1 MTEIG
6 IFIFGMFV
14 FAVAIGAS
22 LIATIG
28 ASDPA
33 LNHPLTKTTTEPPV
47 AAPTPQPQLA
57 EVEER
62 KARQYTTE
70 SVGNSSLRSR
80 PAAGRRTPRMVSGD
94 KRMRANVRRC
104 LSRCRLV

>member
-1 MTEIG
+1 MTEIA

-47 AAPTPQPQLA
+47 AAPTPQPQL
-57 EVEER
+57 
-62 KARQYTTE
+62 
-70 SVGNSSLRSR
+70 
-80 PAAGRRTPRMVSGD
+80 D
-94 KRMRANVRRC
+94 
-104 LSRCRLV
+104 

>member
-1 MTEIG
+1 MTETA

-33 LNHPLTKTTTEPPV
+33 LNRPGKERATESPV
-47 AAPTPQPQLA
+47 AAPAPQPQL
-57 EVEER
+57 
-62 KARQYTTE
+62 
-70 SVGNSSLRSR
+70 
-80 PAAGRRTPRMVSGD
+80 D
-94 KRMRANVRRC
+94 
-104 LSRCRLV
+104 